1 MNEEKAKEHGKEPL
15 AYILGHAE
23 VAIEPENFP
32 QTPGFVINKLLEKTG
47 KTLEDIDLFEINEA
61 FAAVALA
68 SSQLAGLDEEK
79 VNVNGGAVAL
89 GHPIGASGA
98 RIILT
103 LAYEL
108 KRRGGG
114 IGIAAIC
121 SGGGQGDAIMIEVP
135 KTNEEEYKHE
145 NSKSNGN
152 RCRTNGRRYCS
163 SLCTSRI

>member
-1 MNEEKAKEHGKEPL
+1 MSDERAEKEGKQPL
-15 AYILGHAE
+15 AAVIGHAE
-23 VAIEPENFP
+23 VAVEASKFP
-32 QTPGFVINKLLEKTG
+32 QTPGLVINELLKKTG
-47 KTLEDIDLFEINEA
+47 KSLNEIDLFEVNEA

-68 SSQLAGLDEEK
+68 SGKIADLDPEK
-79 VNVNGGAVAL
+79 VNVNGGAIAL

-121 SGGGQGDAIMIEVP
+121 SGSGQGDAIMIEV
-135 KTNEEEYKHE
+135 
-145 NSKSNGN
+145 
-152 RCRTNGRRYCS
+152 
-163 SLCTSRI
+163 